1 MMVVSFGFGS
11 ARTMNM
17 SDYCAR
23 FDLRRHFRFYF
34 VMAGLGRGL

>member
-17 SDYCAR
+17 SGYCAS
-23 FDLRRHFRFYF
+23 FDLRNHFLRDPFLLRI
-34 VMAGLGRGL
+34 APPK